1 MFLSITYMEQTIKNI
16 HNDILEISDLE
27 LQKKLWL
34 NQNNDTG
41 LISSYTEL
49 MCRLFDDNDIESF
62 INKEG
67 IEQGLPEKIIIEI
80 RLLIRLLNSYKEK
93 QSDQEII
100 EDTEWHNIIEQ
111 AKMVLNVWN
120 EINGA

>member
-1 MFLSITYMEQTIKNI
+1 MEQTIKNI
-16 HNDILEISDLE
+16 YNDILEMSDLE

-62 INKEG
+62 INKEA
-67 IEQGLPEKIIIEI
+67 IEKGLPEKIIIEI
-80 RLLIRLLNSYKEK
+80 RLLKRLLNSYNEK
-93 QSDQEII
+93 QSDQEIL
-100 EDTEWHNIIEQ
+100 EDPEWHNIMEQ
-111 AKMVLNVWN
+111 AKMVLKVWN
-120 EINGA
+120 EINGG